1 MKFLILGGTIF
12 LGRHLVDAALASGH
26 TVTLFN
32 RGQHNADLYPNVEK
46 LRGNRDGDL
55 NALKG
60 RRWDAVIDTCGYV
73 PRVVK
78 ASAEFLANSVDHY
91 TFISSISV
99 FADFSKPDMDE
110 SAPVGKL
117 KDESVEQITGETY
130 GPLKALCEQAAERA
144 MPGRMLNVRPGLIV
158 GPHDPSDRF
167 TYWPARIAQGGEV
180 LAPGQPEYLVQI
192 IDGRDLAQWTLKM
205 VEQKKIGIYNATGP
219 EYTLTLG
226 TVLEGCKAVSK
237 SDARFVWVDEKFLL
251 ESKVTPW
258 TEIPLWVPQE
268 KDNAGF
274 SAVNCQKAITA
285 GLKFRPIAETIRDTL
300 AWNTT
305 RPSNT
310 ERRSGL
316 KPEKEKE
323 LLQNWQKRSKP

>member
-1 MKFLILGGTIF
+1 MKLLILGGTVF
-12 LGRHLVDAALASGH
+12 LGCHLVDAALASGH

-60 RRWDAVIDTCGYV
+60 RRWDAVIDTCGYA

-78 ASAEFLANSVDHY
+78 ASAELLANSIDHY

-99 FADFSKPDMDE
+99 FADFSKPNMDE

-117 KDESVEQITGETY
+117 KDENAEQITGETY
-130 GPLKALCEQAAERA
+130 GPLKALCEQTAERA
-144 MPGRMLNVRPGLIV
+144 MPGRVLNIRPGLIV

-205 VEQKKIGIYNATGP
+205 AEQKKIGVYNATGP
-219 EYTLTLG
+219 EYALTLG
-226 TVLEGCKAVSK
+226 TVLEGCKAASK
-237 SDARFVWVDEKFLL
+237 SNARFVWMDEKFLV

-274 SAVNCQKAITA
+274 SAVNCQKAIKA
-285 GLKFRPIAETIRDTL
+285 GLKFRPLAETIRDTL
-300 AWNTT
+300 AWNAT
-305 RPSNT
+305 RPSNA

-316 KPEKEKE
+316 KPDKEKE

>member
-1 MKFLILGGTIF
+1 MKFLILGGTVF
-12 LGRHLVDAALASGH
+12 LGRHLVEAALASGH

-78 ASAEFLANSVDHY
+78 ASAELLADSVDHY

-144 MPGRMLNVRPGLIV
+144 MPDRMLNVRPGLIV

-219 EYTLTLG
+219 EYALTLG

>member
-1 MKFLILGGTIF
+1 
-12 LGRHLVDAALASGH
+12 GRHLVEAALASGH

-219 EYTLTLG
+219 EYALTLG